1 MERGGS
7 LDGVE
12 LTLLVRWIL
21 IVGTRRTVPPSLIF
35 VGSLCQV
42 VTLVSGNRLLE
53 LDILRMEALI
63 FLLETLG
70 HGLKSDVTFDL
81 ALFVEL
87 DACLKLSKLRLLAL
101 SEGALRDSFRLYQV
115 STSRFKSTDRSPI
128 PVLDAPTVD
137 IRYLNPNRLS
147 ITED

>member
-1 MERGGS
+1 MERGGC

-21 IVGTRRTVPPSLIF
+21 IVGTSGCVVPPSLIF
-35 VGSLCQV
+35 VGPLCQV

-87 DACLKLSKLRLLAL
+87 NACLKLSKLRLLAL
-101 SEGALRDSFRLYQV
+101 SEGALRDSSGYTKLARHASKV
-115 STSRFKSTDRSPI
+115 
-128 PVLDAPTVD
+128 PTEVP
-137 IRYLNPNRLS
+137 YLFWTRRPLIS
-147 ITED
+147 GT